1 MFKSKT
7 SVLLTTIFGV
17 LFIAG
22 FWLVSTY
29 VSTVNK
35 EVDLFSMITEKQKSN
50 QQIHDK
56 MWKIIQ
62 QSGNIAEKE
71 KEAFMSVVT
80 AYMAP
85 REGNTLDGRGSFMS
99 MLKEAYPNALPEL
112 NYTNVLNVMEA
123 GRAEFQRNMTEL
135 FDICREYTRLTE
147 RIPTKW
153 FVTARPEKAELCK
166 TVTSTRTVKSFDTG
180 VDDNVDIDW

>member
-17 LFIAG
+17 LFITG

-56 MWKIIQ
+56 MWKII
-62 QSGNIAEKE
+62 
-71 KEAFMSVVT
+71 
-80 AYMAP
+80 
-85 REGNTLDGRGSFMS
+85 
-99 MLKEAYPNALPEL
+99 
-112 NYTNVLNVMEA
+112 
-123 GRAEFQRNMTEL
+123 
-135 FDICREYTRLTE
+135 
-147 RIPTKW
+147 
-153 FVTARPEKAELCK
+153 
-166 TVTSTRTVKSFDTG
+166 
-180 VDDNVDIDW
+180 

>member
-1 MFKSKT
+1 
-7 SVLLTTIFGV
+7 
-17 LFIAG
+17 
-22 FWLVSTY
+22 
-29 VSTVNK
+29 
-35 EVDLFSMITEKQKSN
+35 
-50 QQIHDK
+50 
-56 MWKIIQ
+56 
-62 QSGNIAEKE
+62 
-71 KEAFMSVVT
+71 
-80 AYMAP
+80 
-85 REGNTLDGRGSFMS
+85 